1 MSMKAIASRRDFVT
15 HSGVMHARFD
25 LVIRGENGIV
35 VASSSENDP
44 ILILFDGGIL
54 KLRRDVK
61 AKACDVAARQF
72 ACIIAPEDVDLFG
85 FA

>member
-1 MSMKAIASRRDFVT
+1 MKAIASRRDFVT
-15 HSGVMHARFD
+15 RGGVMHARFD
-25 LVIRGENGIV
+25 LVIRGQNGIV
-35 VASSSENDP
+35 AASSPESDP
-44 ILILFDGGIL
+44 ILVLFDGSVL

-72 ACIIAPEDVDLFG
+72 AAIIAPEDVDLFG